1 MVAARRGGRSTN
13 LGRGRGESARLVP
26 DLCREI
32 ANRLPGYVFGESVI
46 PQDAAPQGTVIA
58 SARVAAGLIVSLEPN
73 QGLPDYSDSG
83 YFGGTVALM
92 ITQPTTADPDDIDTF
107 IERFSGAVSASLG
120 SLRQGLRRYWRLAM
134 RRSKQSEWSSC
145 VSRAKIVSR
154 WCCTVRLPEH
164 PWLDAGMPRC
174 AYCGRDRRQGLR
186 ACCDGTAAHPV
197 RPVRRSLCDPSTW
210 GLGSNGTESTV
221 EDSI

>member
-1 MVAARRGGRSTN
+1 MTTIQRIIRKSAAWLPRDGAAVLPISVEVE
-13 LGRGRGESARLVP
+13 GESARLVP

-107 IERFSGAVSASLG
+107 IERFSGPFRPPWA
-120 SLRQGLRRYWRLAM
+120 R
-134 RRSKQSEWSSC
+134 C
-145 VSRAKIVSR
+145 AKDCDDIGD
-154 WCCTVRLPEH
+154 WQCDGPTVRVEF
-164 PWLDAGMPRC
+164 MRQSSK
-174 AYCGRDRRQGLR
+174 DRLTLVLHG
-186 ACCDGTAAHPV
+186 A
-197 RPVRRSLCDPSTW
+197 SS
-210 GLGSNGTESTV
+210 
-221 EDSI
+221 